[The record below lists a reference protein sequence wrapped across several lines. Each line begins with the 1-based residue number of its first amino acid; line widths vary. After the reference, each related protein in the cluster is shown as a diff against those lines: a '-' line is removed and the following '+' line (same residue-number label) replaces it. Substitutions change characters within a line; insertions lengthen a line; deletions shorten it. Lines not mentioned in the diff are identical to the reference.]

1 MDQLQTKPTKLLED
15 IKTEKRVCMKLER
28 QNRMETLM
36 GEEEEKL
43 AIDHCTCQVASGRD
57 L

>member
-1 MDQLQTKPTKLLED
+1 MDQLQTKPTKLLEG